1 MLKNQ
6 KWSLLLIVLLFSGLV
21 LSACAGGQDA
31 PAQTVELY
39 HQALVDKDQEKL
51 INYSCAD
58 WESQALLELDSFVSV
73 DTELANVTCQTVS
86 EESDTAQVTC
96 EGAITATYNGEA
108 REFPLSGR
116 TFLVVKENN
125 EWRLCGYE

>member
-1 MLKNQ
+1 MKTKLF
-6 KWSLLLIVLLFSGLV
+6 LLFILVLLA
-21 LSACAGGQDA
+21 LSACTGGGDA

-39 HQALVDKDQEKL
+39 HQALVEKDQDRL
-51 INYSCAD
+51 ITQACAD

-73 DTELANVTCQTVS
+73 ETTLVDMSCETVS
-86 EESDTAQVTC
+86 QEDGVARVNC
-96 EGAITATYNGEA
+96 EGAISASYQGEA

-116 TFLVVKENN
+116 TFIVVQEGG

>member
-1 MLKNQ
+1 MNNKSFFLFTAIT
-6 KWSLLLIVLLFSGLV
+6 LTLILT
-21 LSACAGGQDA
+21 ACAGGNDA

-39 HQALVDKDQEKL
+39 HEALVEKDQDRL
-51 INYSCAD
+51 ITLACAD

-73 DTELANVTCQTVS
+73 ETELVDAACETVS
-86 EESDTAQVTC
+86 QEDGTAYVTC
-96 EGAITATYNGEA
+96 EGAISASYQGEA

-116 TFLVVKENN
+116 TFIVVQEGG

>member
-1 MLKNQ
+1 MLKNK
-6 KWSLLLIVLLFSGLV
+6 KWSLLFIMVLLSGLV
-21 LSACAGGQDA
+21 LSACAGGKDA

-39 HQALVDKDQEKL
+39 NQALVDKDQEKL
-51 INYSCAD
+51 ISYSCAD

-73 DTELANVTCQTVS
+73 ETSLVDMSCQTVS
-86 EESDTAQVTC
+86 QDGDTARVTC
-96 EGAITATYNGEA
+96 DGAISASYNGEA
-108 REFPLSGR
+108 RDFPLSGR